1 MMADNSIQLQLI
13 DKKEPM
19 QRFLYNEAYKF
30 WQAQWTETIEEL
42 GLEGLSVKH
51 SDKFL
56 AADKIIVFREGVN
69 IAALGL
75 INYIDL
81 QLLASR
87 FLSYFDVMPE
97 ESMAFILS
105 QGYRKVMTSTY
116 NIVAKQYRRIK
127 VGNTVLA
134 IALPGAALKLFQ
146 CQSDLD
152 LCLGLPSLASANHRT
167 LSRLG
172 MRNLPGGLI
181 SIYNVKA
188 QFMYVKQ
195 GEVDL
200 GEYDLSISSLLSN
213 NLIAS

>member
-56 AADKIIVFREGVN
+56 TADKIIVFRQGVN

-97 ESMAFILS
+97 ESMTFILN
-105 QGYRKVMTSTY
+105 QGHRKVMTSTY

-127 VGNTVLA
+127 VGNIVLA
-134 IALPGAALKLFQ
+134 IALPGAILKLFQ

-188 QFMYVKQ
+188 QFMYVNQ

-200 GEYDLSISSLLSN
+200 GKYDLSINSLLSN
-213 NLIAS
+213 NLIAA

>member
-1 MMADNSIQLQLI
+1 MIADNSIQLQLI

-30 WQAQWTETIEEL
+30 WQVQWTEAIEEL

-56 AADKIIVFREGVN
+56 AADKIILFAEGGD

-81 QLLASR
+81 QILASR
-87 FLSYFDVMPE
+87 FFSYFGVMTE

-105 QGYRKVMTSTY
+105 QGYKKVMTSTY
-116 NIVAKQYRRIK
+116 NIVAKKYRRIK
-127 VGNTVLA
+127 VENTVLA

-146 CQSDLD
+146 GQSDLD
-152 LCLGLPSLASANHRT
+152 LCLGMPLLPSANHRT

-181 SIYNVKA
+181 TIHSVQA
-188 QFMYVKQ
+188 QFMYVNQ
-195 GEVDL
+195 GEVNL
-200 GEYDLSISSLLSN
+200 GKYDWSISSLLSN

>member
-1 MMADNSIQLQLI
+1 MIADNSIQLQLI

-19 QRFLYNEAYKF
+19 ERFLYNEAYKF
-30 WQAQWTETIEEL
+30 WQAQWAEAIDEF
-42 GLEGLSVKH
+42 GFEGLSVKH

-56 AADKIIVFREGVN
+56 AADKIIVFRQGVN

-97 ESMAFILS
+97 ESMTFILN
-105 QGYRKVMTSTY
+105 QGHRKVMTSTY

-127 VGNTVLA
+127 VGNIVLA
-134 IALPGAALKLFQ
+134 IALPGAILKLFQ

-188 QFMYVKQ
+188 QFMYVNQ

-200 GEYDLSISSLLSN
+200 GKYDLSINSLLSN
-213 NLIAS
+213 NLIAA

>member
-30 WQAQWTETIEEL
+30 WQAQWTEAIDEL
-42 GLEGLSVKH
+42 VFEGLSVKH

-87 FLSYFDVMPE
+87 FLSYLGVMTE

-134 IALPGAALKLFQ
+134 IALPGAILKLFQ
-146 CQSDLD
+146 GQSDLD

>member
-1 MMADNSIQLQLI
+1 MADNSIQLQLI

-87 FLSYFDVMPE
+87 FLSYLGVMTE

-105 QGYRKVMTSTY
+105 QGYRKVRDLRKNKMPARRAEPSHPIWAKFQ
-116 NIVAKQYRRIK
+116 NVARKVAIVL
-127 VGNTVLA
+127 VL
-134 IALPGAALKLFQ
+134 
-146 CQSDLD
+146 
-152 LCLGLPSLASANHRT
+152 
-167 LSRLG
+167 
-172 MRNLPGGLI
+172 
-181 SIYNVKA
+181 
-188 QFMYVKQ
+188 
-195 GEVDL
+195 
-200 GEYDLSISSLLSN
+200 
-213 NLIAS
+213 

>member
-1 MMADNSIQLQLI
+1 MIANNSIQLQLI

-30 WQAQWTETIEEL
+30 WQVQWTEAIEEL

-56 AADKIIVFREGVN
+56 AADKIILFTEGGD

-81 QLLASR
+81 QILASR
-87 FLSYFDVMPE
+87 FLSYLGVMTE

-105 QGYRKVMTSTY
+105 QGYKKVMTSTY
-116 NIVAKQYRRIK
+116 NIVAKKYRRIK
-127 VGNTVLA
+127 VENTVLA

-146 CQSDLD
+146 GQSDLD
-152 LCLGLPSLASANHRT
+152 LCLGMPLLPSANHRT

-181 SIYNVKA
+181 TIHSVQA
-188 QFMYVKQ
+188 QFMYVNQ
-195 GEVDL
+195 GEVNL
-200 GEYDLSISSLLSN
+200 GKYDWSISSLLSN